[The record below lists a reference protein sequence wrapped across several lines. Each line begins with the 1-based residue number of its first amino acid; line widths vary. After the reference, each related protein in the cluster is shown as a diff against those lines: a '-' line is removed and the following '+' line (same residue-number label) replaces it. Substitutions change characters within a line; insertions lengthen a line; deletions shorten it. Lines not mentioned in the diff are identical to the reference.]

1 MLFKESTM
9 SDRIIDFRMP
19 QSLVMGVGA
28 SRQLPDIFQKRGVKK
43 ALIVTDQGIVK
54 AGLLPS
60 VREGI
65 EAAGIGVAVFD
76 GVEPDP
82 RIEIVAACV
91 SAFQAAGAEA
101 VVGLGGGSS
110 IDIAK
115 LVAIMVAHS
124 GQVEDYIGIG
134 KVPGPGAPCFA
145 LPTTAGTGSE
155 VTPIAILSDTNAH
168 LKKGIVSEYLYP
180 SAAIV
185 DPALMVSAPPSVTGN
200 TGMDTLTHAIE
211 AYTNRFAVPFVDG
224 LALEAIR
231 QTGRH
236 LRRAVACGIDL
247 EARSGMARAAT
258 LGGLCLGSVN
268 TAAVHALAYPLGGT
282 FNVPHGLANTVLLPA
297 VMEFN
302 LPANLDKYAAI
313 AEALGEAI
321 RGLSKREAAL
331 RAIKAVKDLSA
342 DIGIPQGMRYL
353 GIPQDAIPKMA
364 EGAMEVTRLMNNN
377 PRTITVK
384 DVQHIYENAY

>member
-1 MLFKESTM
+1 M

-28 SRQLPDIFQKRGVKK
+28 SRQLPDILQKKGVKK

-54 AGLLPS
+54 AGLVPTIS
-60 VREGI
+60 API

-82 RIEIVAACV
+82 RIEVVAACV
-91 SAFQAAGAEA
+91 SVLQATGAEA

-115 LVAIMVAHS
+115 LASVVAANG
-124 GQVEDYIGIG
+124 GQVSDYIGIDR
-134 KVPGPGAPCFA
+134 VPGPGLPSFA

-155 VTPIAILSDTNAH
+155 VTPIAILSDANAH
-168 LKKGIVSEYLYP
+168 LKKGIVSEHLYP

-185 DPALMVSAPPSVTGN
+185 DPELMVSAPPSVTAY
-200 TGMDTLTHAIE
+200 TGMDALTHAIE
-211 AYTNRFAVPFVDG
+211 AYTNRFAVPFIDA
-224 LALEAIR
+224 LALEAVR

-236 LRRAVACGIDL
+236 LRRAVSCGIDL
-247 EARSGMARAAT
+247 DARAGMARAAT

-268 TAAVHALAYPLGGT
+268 TAAVHAMAYPLGGT

-313 AEALGEAI
+313 AEALGEEI
-321 RGLSKREAAL
+321 CGLSRREAAL
-331 RAIKAVKDLSA
+331 RAIKAVKELSM
-342 DIGIPQGMRYL
+342 DIGIPQGMRHL

-377 PRTITVK
+377 PRAITLK
-384 DVQHIYENAY
+384 DVQRIYENAY

>member
-1 MLFKESTM
+1 M
-9 SDRIIDFRMP
+9 SNRIIDFRMP
-19 QSLVMGVGA
+19 RSLVLGAGA
-28 SRQLPDIFQKRGVKK
+28 SGQLPDILQKSGVKNI
-43 ALIVTDQGIVK
+43 LIVTDQGIVK
-54 AGLLPS
+54 AGLVPTIS
-60 VREGI
+60 API
-65 EAAGIGVAVFD
+65 EAAGIDIAVFD

-91 SAFQAAGAEA
+91 SAFKESGAEA

-155 VTPIAILSDTNAH
+155 VTPIAILSDTSAH

-185 DPALMVSAPPSVTGN
+185 DPALMVSAPPSVTGY
-200 TGMDTLTHAIE
+200 TGMDALTHAIE

-231 QTGRH
+231 QTGRY
-236 LRRAVACGIDL
+236 LRRAVTCGIDL
-247 EARSGMARAAT
+247 DARSGMARAAT
-258 LGGLCLGSVN
+258 LGGMCLGSVN

-302 LPANLDKYAAI
+302 LPANLDKYALI
-313 AEALGEAI
+313 AEALGEET
-321 RGLSKREAAL
+321 RGLSKREAAQL
-331 RAIKAVKDLSA
+331 AIKAVKDLSL
-342 DIGIPQGMRYL
+342 DIGIPQGMRHL

-364 EGAMEVTRLMNNN
+364 EAAMEVTRLMNNN

-384 DVQHIYENAY
+384 DVQRIYENAY

>member
-1 MLFKESTM
+1 M
-9 SDRIIDFRMP
+9 SNRIIDFRMP
-19 QSLVMGVGA
+19 RSLVLGAGA
-28 SRQLPDIFQKRGVKK
+28 SGQLPDILQKSGVKNI
-43 ALIVTDQGIVK
+43 LIVTDQGIVK
-54 AGLLPS
+54 AGLVPTIS
-60 VREGI
+60 API
-65 EAAGIGVAVFD
+65 EAAGIDIAVFD

-91 SAFQAAGAEA
+91 SAFKESGAEA

-155 VTPIAILSDTNAH
+155 VTPIAILSDTSAH

-185 DPALMVSAPPSVTGN
+185 DPALMVSAPPSVTGY
-200 TGMDTLTHAIE
+200 TGMDALTHAIE

-231 QTGRH
+231 QTGRY
-236 LRRAVACGIDL
+236 LRRAVTCGIDL
-247 EARSGMARAAT
+247 DARSGMARAAT
-258 LGGLCLGSVN
+258 LGGMCLGSVN

-313 AEALGEAI
+313 AEALGEET
-321 RGLSKREAAL
+321 RGLSKREAAQL
-331 RAIKAVKDLSA
+331 AIKAVKDLSL
-342 DIGIPQGMRYL
+342 DIGIPQGMRHL

-364 EGAMEVTRLMNNN
+364 EAAMEVTRLMNNN

-384 DVQHIYENAY
+384 DVQRIYENAY

>member
-1 MLFKESTM
+1 M
-9 SDRIIDFRMP
+9 SNRIIDFRMP
-19 QSLVMGVGA
+19 QSLVMGIGA
-28 SRQLPDIFQKRGVKK
+28 SRQLPDILQKKGIKK

-54 AGLLPS
+54 AGLLPAI
-60 VREGI
+60 REPI

-91 SAFQAAGAEA
+91 SAFKEAGAGA

-115 LVAIMVAHS
+115 LVSIVAAHG
-124 GQVEDYIGIG
+124 GQVTDYIGTGRI
-134 KVPGPGAPCFA
+134 PGPGAPCFA

-180 SAAIV
+180 AVAIV
-185 DPALMVSAPPSVTGN
+185 DPALMVSAPPSVTAY
-200 TGMDTLTHAIE
+200 TGMDALTHAIE
-211 AYTNRFAVPFVDG
+211 AYTNRFAVSFVDA
-224 LALEAIR
+224 LALEAVR

-247 EARSGMARAAT
+247 DARSGMARAAT
-258 LGGLCLGSVN
+258 LGGMCLGSVN

-313 AEALGEAI
+313 AEALGEEI
-321 RGLSKREAAL
+321 RGLSRRKAAL
-331 RAIKAVKDLSA
+331 RAIKAVKNLSV
-342 DIGIPQGMRYL
+342 DVGIPQGMRHL
-353 GIPQDAIPKMA
+353 GIPQEAIPKMA

-384 DVQHIYENAY
+384 DVQLIYENAY